1 MFGLGKIAFG
11 ILLGLFV
18 IPAVILDP
26 AGTFETASN
35 IISKIIDFGGAIGEV
50 SNV

>member
-18 IPAVILDP
+18 IPAVIIDP
-26 AGTFETASN
+26 SGTFETASD
-35 IISKIIDFGGAIGEV
+35 IIGKIFEFAGAVGEV
-50 SNV
+50 TNG